1 MVLFLTPRAA
11 EFTRSRCWPATQ
23 ELVTLLPLSFSARIV
38 WSRSTNVTVLTC
50 PSDMRVPILEVSTS
64 WYPPLGARYWSAIST
79 PTTATTIHS
88 HGPRK
93 IRLTSMSRGH
103 CPDLLPARTIDRID
117 GTRGFQRR
125 RPGQPFPS
133 LSPDRRDLTPPGPP
147 VTTWRPPATPC
158 DPLARRRPDAERSR
172 TGAR

>member
-38 WSRSTNVTVLTC
+38 WSRSTNVTVLTA
-50 PSDMRVPILEVSTS
+50 PSVMYVLIFEVSIS
-64 WYPPLGARYWSAIST
+64 LYPPLGARYWSAIST

-93 IRLTSMSRGH
+93 IRLTSMSRGYG
-103 CPDLLPARTIDRID
+103 PDLLPAQTIDHID

-125 RPGQPFPS
+125 SPGGPFPPLS
-133 LSPDRRDLTPPGPP
+133 LNRRELASPTPSK
-147 VTTWRPPATPC
+147 TTAAVLRGTRHGRIRC
-158 DPLARRRPDAERSR
+158 
-172 TGAR
+172 

>member
-50 PSDMRVPILEVSTS
+50 PSDMRGPISEVSIS
-64 WYPPLGARYWSAIST
+64 LYPPLGARYWSAIST

-93 IRLTSMSRGH
+93 IRLTSMSRGYG
-103 CPDLLPARTIDRID
+103 PDLLPAQTIDHID
-117 GTRGFQRR
+117 GTRGFNERPRINRSAYCPLRCVKRVSEGSRR
-125 RPGQPFPS
+125 G
-133 LSPDRRDLTPPGPP
+133 LWMT
-147 VTTWRPPATPC
+147 
-158 DPLARRRPDAERSR
+158 DAQE
-172 TGAR
+172 